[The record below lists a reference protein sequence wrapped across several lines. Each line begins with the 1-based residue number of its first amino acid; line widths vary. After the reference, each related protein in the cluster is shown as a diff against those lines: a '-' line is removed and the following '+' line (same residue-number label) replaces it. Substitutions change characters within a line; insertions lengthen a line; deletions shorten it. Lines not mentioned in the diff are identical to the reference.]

1 MKFKT
6 TALRVKAVEGEEGLE
21 EGQFLAYASVFGGP
35 PDSYGDIVDQGAFA
49 KSLAAWAEKGDP
61 IPLLWGHDMHD
72 PFSNIGHVVA
82 AEEDE
87 HGLKVHGQL
96 DLENPTAMQVYRL
109 IKGRRT
115 TDLSFAY
122 DVKDAEKT
130 EDGNHLREVD
140 IFEVSIVPIGANRLT
155 DVLAVKHLS
164 EHLVDG
170 VKEGRVLAAK
180 HIDSLRSAQEAIG
193 VVIAAAEGEKTTHPG
208 GTNDQEKANEAPA
221 EVKVS
226 ASDEEP
232 HGAKSSAAADDKAGA
247 ASVDLL
253 ATLIQIR
260 ARGGA
265 EGGFQ

>member
-35 PDSYGDIVDQGAFA
+35 PDSYGDIVDPGAFA

-170 VKEGRVLAAK
+170 IKEGRVLAAK

-208 GTNDQEKANEAPA
+208 GTNDQEKASDAP
-221 EVKVS
+221 EGKGP

-232 HGAKSSAAADDKAGA
+232 RGAKSPAVPEDLKDAAPVARLA
-247 ASVDLL
+247 AQTSIY
-253 ATLIQIR
+253 ARSR
-260 ARGGA
+260 AERGSR
-265 EGGFQ
+265 

>member
-6 TALRVKAVEGEEGLE
+6 TALRVKAVAGEEGLE

-61 IPLLWGHDMHD
+61 LPLLWGHDMND

-122 DVKDAEKT
+122 DVKDAEKA
-130 EDGNHLREVD
+130 EDGNHLREID

-208 GTNDQEKANEAPA
+208 GTNDQEKASAGTEG
-221 EVKVS
+221 KDS

-232 HGAKSSAAADDKAGA
+232 RGAKSSVEPEDRKSA
-247 ASVDLL
+247 ASVDRL
-253 ATLIQIR
+253 AALNDY
-260 ARGGA
+260 ALFSA
-265 EGGFQ
+265 ERSL